1 MGEKM
6 LTSMSFRLALL
17 VVLMTLLIQP
27 VHSKKDASGDSNSVR
42 GYTKKDG
49 TYVAPHQRT
58 NPNGTQRDNWSSK
71 PNYNPYTGKEGKKEP
86 QK

>member
-1 MGEKM
+1 MKIK
-6 LTSMSFRLALL
+6 
-17 VVLMTLLIQP
+17 LLISLVLVLLFSQF
-27 VHSKKDASGDSNSVR
+27 SYAKKDASGDSNSVR

-86 QK
+86 QR

>member
-1 MGEKM
+1 MVNLLAAITLVGSVILYIPPCTAKGKNPNGD
-6 LTSMSFRLALL
+6 TS
-17 VVLMTLLIQP
+17 V
-27 VHSKKDASGDSNSVR
+27 N
-42 GYTKKDG
+42 GYSKKDG

>member
-1 MGEKM
+1 MKFK
-6 LTSMSFRLALL
+6 LLAILAL
-17 VVLMTLLIQP
+17 VLALTQFS
-27 VHSKKDASGDSNSVR
+27 HAKKDASENTNSVR

>member
-1 MGEKM
+1 MIKLISG
-6 LTSMSFRLALL
+6 LALSCFMAL
-17 VVLMTLLIQP
+17 GVPPCIAKGQNTNGNTNV
-27 VHSKKDASGDSNSVR
+27 N
-42 GYTKKDG
+42 GYSKKDG

-71 PNYNPYTGKEGKKEP
+71 PNYNPYTGREGKKEP

>member
-1 MGEKM
+1 MILKVKWV
-6 LTSMSFRLALL
+6 LTALL
-17 VVLMTLLIQP
+17 FSSYCGLAFAK
-27 VHSKKDASGDSNSVR
+27 SDSSGSTTNVN

-49 TYVAPHQRT
+49 TYVPPHKRT
-58 NPNGTQRDNWSSK
+58 NPNHTQRDNWSSK

>member
-1 MGEKM
+1 MK
-6 LTSMSFRLALL
+6 RLSILLAASLL
-17 VVLMTLLIQP
+17 VCLSANLQAKNK
-27 VHSKKDASGDSNSVR
+27 SSGGSNSVR

-71 PNYNPYTGKEGKKEP
+71 PNYNPYTGKDGKKEP

>member
-1 MGEKM
+1 MSKGFGIL
-6 LTSMSFRLALL
+6 LTALL
-17 VVLMTLLIQP
+17 FGCLRANLYAKNST
-27 VHSKKDASGDSNSVR
+27 SGSSNSVR

-71 PNYNPYTGKEGKKEP
+71 PNVNPYTGKDGKKEP

>member
-1 MGEKM
+1 MRISKRVAIP
-6 LTSMSFRLALL
+6 LAAVAFICLSVNLHAKNTS
-17 VVLMTLLIQP
+17 
-27 VHSKKDASGDSNSVR
+27 SGSSNSVR

-49 TYVAPHQRT
+49 TFVAPHQRT

-71 PNYNPYTGKEGKKEP
+71 PNTNPYTGKDGKKEP

>member
-1 MGEKM
+1 MNIKVFAILAIMM
-6 LTSMSFRLALL
+6 LSFTSL
-17 VVLMTLLIQP
+17 VVEAKNT
-27 VHSKKDASGDSNSVR
+27 SSGGSNSVR

>member
-1 MGEKM
+1 MRIKSYI
-6 LTSMSFRLALL
+6 LSAIALL
-17 VVLMTLLIQP
+17 AFLSFLSEAKNT
-27 VHSKKDASGDSNSVR
+27 SSGGSNSVQ

>member
-1 MGEKM
+1 MKIK
-6 LTSMSFRLALL
+6 
-17 VVLMTLLIQP
+17 LLISILLIACFAQICQAKN
-27 VHSKKDASGDSNSVR
+27 SSSGGSNSVN

-58 NPNGTQRDNWSSK
+58 NPNSTQRDNWSSK

>member
-1 MGEKM
+1 M
-6 LTSMSFRLALL
+6 
-17 VVLMTLLIQP
+17 
-27 VHSKKDASGDSNSVR
+27 KKVSILCFVCINLFFILNVQAKSNAGGSNTVK

-58 NPNGTQRDNWSSK
+58 NPNQTQRDNWSSK

>member
-1 MGEKM
+1 MKRVGIFLAVILCVCLSANLQAKN
-6 LTSMSFRLALL
+6 TS
-17 VVLMTLLIQP
+17 
-27 VHSKKDASGDSNSVR
+27 SGSSNSVR

>member
-1 MGEKM
+1 MKIK
-6 LTSMSFRLALL
+6 LL
-17 VVLMTLLIQP
+17 ISVVLVLLFSQY
-27 VHSKKDASGDSNSVR
+27 SYAKKDESGNTNSVR

-49 TYVAPHQRT
+49 TYVAPHKRT

>member
-1 MGEKM
+1 M
-6 LTSMSFRLALL
+6 RLLL
-17 VVLMTLLIQP
+17 ATLFMVLPFLIG
-27 VHSKKDASGDSNSVR
+27 SSYAKSNSGGTNSVR

-49 TYVAPHQRT
+49 SYVAPHQRT
-58 NPNGTQRDNWSSK
+58 NPNQTQRDNWSSK

>member
-1 MGEKM
+1 MNKK
-6 LTSMSFRLALL
+6 LLLA
-17 VVLMTLLIQP
+17 VLSAMIFAHP
-27 VHSKKDASGDSNSVR
+27 VFAKKDSSGGSNSVR

-58 NPNGTQRDNWSSK
+58 NPNQTQRDNWSSK
-71 PNYNPYTGKEGKKEP
+71 PNSNPYTGKEGKKEP

>member
-1 MGEKM
+1 MIKR
-6 LTSMSFRLALL
+6 LTIPLAGIVFICLSANL
-17 VVLMTLLIQP
+17 HAKNT
-27 VHSKKDASGDSNSVR
+27 SSGNSNSVR
-42 GYTKKDG
+42 GYAKKDG

>member
-1 MGEKM
+1 MKT
-6 LTSMSFRLALL
+6 LKTLPFLISLVSIFLL
-17 VVLMTLLIQP
+17 NGHAYAKKSSNQSTT
-27 VHSKKDASGDSNSVR
+27 VH

-49 TYVAPHQRT
+49 TYVAPHKRT

>member
-1 MGEKM
+1 M
-6 LTSMSFRLALL
+6 LLKGIGL
-17 VVLMTLLIQP
+17 VCGLVAMLICGG
-27 VHSKKDASGDSNSVR
+27 VAVAKNSASGNTSVN
-42 GYTKKDG
+42 GYVKKDG

>member
-1 MGEKM
+1 MIKG
-6 LTSMSFRLALL
+6 FNIIFAALFITCL
-17 VVLMTLLIQP
+17 SANL
-27 VHSKKDASGDSNSVR
+27 HAKNASSGTSNSVR

>member
-1 MGEKM
+1 MK
-6 LTSMSFRLALL
+6 RLSILL
-17 VVLMTLLIQP
+17 VASLLVCLSANLQAKNT
-27 VHSKKDASGDSNSVR
+27 SSGGSNSVR

-71 PNYNPYTGKEGKKEP
+71 PNYNPYTGKDGKKDP

>member
-1 MGEKM
+1 MKVK
-6 LTSMSFRLALL
+6 TS
-17 VVLMTLLIQP
+17 VLSVIISLTLL
-27 VHSKKDASGDSNSVR
+27 SSLSEAKNTSSGGSNSVK

-49 TYVAPHQRT
+49 TYVAPHNRT

>member
-1 MGEKM
+1 MNAKAFIVPVIMVLSQMGFVAEAKN
-6 LTSMSFRLALL
+6 TS
-17 VVLMTLLIQP
+17 
-27 VHSKKDASGDSNSVR
+27 SGSSNSVQ

>member
-1 MGEKM
+1 MEVFMIKKILISLVAISFCLSPALGKN
-6 LTSMSFRLALL
+6 TSGSQS
-17 VVLMTLLIQP
+17 TT
-27 VHSKKDASGDSNSVR
+27 VR

-49 TYVAPHQRT
+49 SYVAPHQRT

>member
-1 MGEKM
+1 MRK
-6 LTSMSFRLALL
+6 LL
-17 VVLMTLLIQP
+17 VLQLAFVTLICF
-27 VHSKKDASGDSNSVR
+27 SGHINAKNTSSGGSSNSVR

>member
-1 MGEKM
+1 M
-6 LTSMSFRLALL
+6 RLLL
-17 VVLMTLLIQP
+17 VALFLVLPLGNYAYAK
-27 VHSKKDASGDSNSVR
+27 SESSSSNSVR

-49 TYVAPHQRT
+49 TYIAPHKRT
-58 NPNGTQRDNWSSK
+58 NPNQTQRDNWSSK

>member
-1 MGEKM
+1 MIKRFHIL
-6 LTSMSFRLALL
+6 LTAS
-17 VVLMTLLIQP
+17 LLICLSANL
-27 VHSKKDASGDSNSVR
+27 HAKNTSSGSSNSVR

-49 TYVAPHQRT
+49 TYVTPHQRT

-71 PNYNPYTGKEGKKEP
+71 PNTNPYTGKDGKKEP

>member
-1 MGEKM
+1 MSKSFSIL
-6 LTSMSFRLALL
+6 LTALL
-17 VVLMTLLIQP
+17 FGCLSANLHAKNST
-27 VHSKKDASGDSNSVR
+27 SGSSNSVR

-49 TYVAPHQRT
+49 SYVAPHQRT

-71 PNYNPYTGKEGKKEP
+71 PNVNPYTGKEGKKEP